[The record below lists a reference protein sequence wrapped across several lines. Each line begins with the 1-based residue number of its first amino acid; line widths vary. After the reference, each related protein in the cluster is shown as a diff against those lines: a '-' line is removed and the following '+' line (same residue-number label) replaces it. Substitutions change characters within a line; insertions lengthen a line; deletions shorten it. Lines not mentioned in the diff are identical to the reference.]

1 MMDPGGQYMLGNA
14 GGLGMPPSPGG
25 AGDPRRLSS
34 DSLGGSLGLGPRG
47 DVEQR
52 KVVVLG

>member
-1 MMDPGGQYMLGNA
+1 MLGNP

-25 AGDPRRLSS
+25 ASEHRLSS